1 MHDPNFA
8 MIAAAGLI
16 GLLGLAAYIAC
27 FVFAA
32 ATGKL
37 RIVDYIIGSFGMTC
51 GLGFF
56 YFLSR
61 ANTVTLQHS
70 FDLINAGGDPAVSRA
85 LNQRFK
91 YAAGSAIVL
100 WIVSYFVIRMA

>member
-1 MHDPNFA
+1 MHDTNVA
-8 MIAAAGLI
+8 MLAIGGLV

-32 ATGKL
+32 ATNKL
-37 RIVDYIIGSFGMTC
+37 RVADYVIGSLGMVC
-51 GLGFF
+51 GIGFF
-56 YFLSR
+56 YFLAR

-70 FDLINAGGDPAVSRA
+70 FDLINAGGDPAVSRK

-91 YAAGSAIVL
+91 YAAGAAITL
-100 WIVSYFVIRMA
+100 WVVAYVVTRMA